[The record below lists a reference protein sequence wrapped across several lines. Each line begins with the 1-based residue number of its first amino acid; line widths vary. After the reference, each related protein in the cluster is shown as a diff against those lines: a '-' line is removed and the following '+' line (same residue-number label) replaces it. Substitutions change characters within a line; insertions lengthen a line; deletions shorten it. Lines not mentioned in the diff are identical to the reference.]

1 MEVAQPPKGFKVA
14 RRPLAVALAAIAVIF
29 TGAPVAAQAAVDA
42 TGRTGEVR
50 FVKRMTPSD
59 DKYVTSGV
67 QSDRDWL
74 NAKFW
79 RTEVFT
85 PFFDS
90 RTSWY
95 GRGWLYSDIYAIYK
109 GGDIAVKHPEWIL
122 KDGAGNKLFIPW
134 GCGGGSCP
142 QYAADITNPDYRAFW
157 IAQLKTNLAKG
168 YKGAWIDDVNLERRV
183 GNGNGDEVAPYSAA
197 LGRTMSVGDWRKA
210 MADFT
215 EQVRAEVPNHELLHN
230 SIWYAGGDVGRHSNP
245 DIQRQINSAD
255 YINVERGVTDGGLT
269 GGTAE
274 WSYRRLLDY
283 IGFVH
288 SKGKGVIIDSSEQTN
303 EAREYSLASYFLL
316 NTGKDGVG
324 DMSQT
329 KDSWWKGW
337 DADLGAA
344 KTDRFDWQGLLR
356 RDFTGGIALVNEPG
370 APARTVNLPTAMKT
384 IDGRTVT
391 SVTLGGSRAA
401 VLFGDGGTPPA
412 GAPAAGTGATTAPT
426 GSTPT
431 TGNGGTQAPKP
442 TTPTTTP
449 KPTTPTTPV
458 PVKESCTKVRVTYP
472 TLRWDNKKG
481 RFVTKTG
488 SAIVCIP
495 KALKAGTKAHKAA
508 LKKAKLQAR
517 KASLKKA
524 KAAKAEAARAKAAR
538 KSS

>member
-1 MEVAQPPKGFKVA
+1 MEAAQPPKGFTVA
-14 RRPLAVALAAIAVIF
+14 RRPLAVALAAMAVIF

-59 DKYVTSGV
+59 DKYVTSGL

-95 GRGWLYSDIYAIYK
+95 GKGWLYSDLYAIYK

-122 KDGAGNKLFIPW
+122 KDTSGNKLFIPW

-142 QYAADITNPDYRAFW
+142 QYAADITNPDFRAFW

-168 YKGAWIDDVNLERRV
+168 YKGAWIDDVNTERRV
-183 GNGNGDEVAPYSAA
+183 GNGNGTEIAPYSAA
-197 LGRTMSVGDWRKA
+197 LGRTMSVADWRKA

-215 EQVRAEVPNHELLHN
+215 EQVRREIPNHELLHN
-230 SIWYAGGDVGRHSNP
+230 SIWYAGGDVGRHANA

-269 GGTAE
+269 GGTGE
-274 WSYRRLLDY
+274 WSLRRLQEY

-288 SKGKGVIIDSSEQTN
+288 SKGKGVIIDSGEQTN
-303 EAREYSLASYFLL
+303 EAREYSLANYFLL

-329 KDSWWKGW
+329 KDSWWNGW
-337 DADLGAA
+337 DSDLGTA
-344 KTDRFDWQGLLR
+344 KTDRFDWQGLMR
-356 RDFTGGIALVNEPG
+356 RDFTGGISLVNEPG
-370 APARTVNLPTAMKT
+370 APTRIVNLPTAMRT

-391 SVTLGGSRAA
+391 SVTLGASRGA
-401 VLFGDGGTPPA
+401 VLFGDAGTPPA
-412 GAPAAGTGATTAPT
+412 GSPTTPGTTTPPAPT
-426 GSTPT
+426 TPT
-431 TGNGGTQAPKP
+431 TPAP
-442 TTPTTTP
+442 TTPCNCNTTTP
-449 KPTTPTTPV
+449 KPTTPTTTTPA
-458 PVKESCTKVRVTYP
+458 PSTETCTKVRVTYP
-472 TLRWDNKKG
+472 TLRWDSRKG
-481 RFVTKTG
+481 RFVTRTG
-488 SAIVCIP
+488 SATVCIP

-508 LKKAKLQAR
+508 IAKAKKQAR

-524 KAAKAEAARAKAAR
+524 KAARAEAVRAEAARKRA
-538 KSS
+538 

>member
-1 MEVAQPPKGFKVA
+1 MA
-14 RRPLAVALAAIAVIF
+14 RRPLAVALAAIAVVF

-59 DKYVTSGV
+59 DKYVTSGL

-74 NAKFW
+74 NQKFW

-109 GGDIAVKHPEWIL
+109 GGDIATKHPEWIL
-122 KDGAGNKLFIPW
+122 KDSAGNKLFIPW
-134 GCGGGSCP
+134 GCGGGTCP

-157 IAQLKTNLAKG
+157 INQLKTNLAKG
-168 YKGAWIDDVNLERRV
+168 YKGAWIDDVNTERRV
-183 GNGNGDEVAPYSAA
+183 GNGNGTEIAPYSPS
-197 LGRTMSVGDWRKA
+197 LGRFMSVGDWRKA

-215 EQVRAEVPNHELLHN
+215 EQVRREVPNHELLHN
-230 SIWYAGGDVGRHSNP
+230 SIWYAGGDVGRHSNA

-274 WSYRRLLDY
+274 WSLRRLFDY
-283 IGFVH
+283 IGFVQG
-288 SKGKGVIIDSSEQTN
+288 KGKGVIIDSSEQTN
-303 EAREYSLASYFLL
+303 EAREYSLASYFLI

-337 DADLGAA
+337 DADLGTA
-344 KTDRFDWQGLLR
+344 KTNRFDWQGLMR

-370 APARTVNLPTAMKT
+370 APTRTVNLPTAMRT
-384 IDGRTVT
+384 VDGRTVT
-391 SVTLGGSRAA
+391 SVTLGASRAA
-401 VLFGDGGTPPA
+401 VLFGDAGTPPS
-412 GAPAAGTGATTAPT
+412 GAPTAPST
-426 GSTPT
+426 GTPTPTPPAPTPTTPPTGCNCSTPT
-431 TGNGGTQAPKP
+431 P
-442 TTPTTTP
+442 TTPA
-449 KPTTPTTPV
+449 PTTPTTPA
-458 PVKESCTKVRVTYP
+458 PTTPQPTTPAPSTETCQKVRITYP
-472 TLRWDNKKG
+472 TLRWDSKRG
-481 RFVTKTG
+481 RFVARTAATT
-488 SAIVCIP
+488 VCLP

-508 LKKAKLQAR
+508 LKKAKKQAR

-524 KAAKAEAARAKAAR
+524 KAARAKAAR
-538 KSS
+538 AEAARKRA